1 MKPPYEPEMAW
12 GNIGPYDLVPDGE
25 DRVYIVDSRLG
36 GEVVD
41 VAESINDAIVAAAR
55 QCTWDI
61 LLGVY

>member
-1 MKPPYEPEMAW
+1 MKLCYEPEMAW
-12 GNIGPYDLVPDGE
+12 GNVGPYDLVPDGE
-25 DRVYIVDSRLG
+25 DLVYIVDSRLS

-61 LLGVY
+61 LLGLY